1 MFGFGISELLII
13 FSIIFLLFGVNKL
26 PQIGDGLGKAISGF
40 RRSIS
45 ETTKVED
52 VKQGEEKKP

>member
-1 MFGFGISELLII
+1 MFGLGITELLII
-13 FSIIFLLFGVNKL
+13 FMIIFLIFGVNKL

-45 ETTKVED
+45 ETTKLED
-52 VKQGEEKKP
+52 TKQEGEKN

>member
-1 MFGFGISELLII
+1 MFGLGITELLII
-13 FSIIFLLFGVNKL
+13 FMIIFLIFGVNKL

-45 ETTKVED
+45 ETTKIED
-52 VKQGEEKKP
+52 TRSEGEKK